1 VYGATLNRNRGV
13 RKFAANIKKAIRVAS
28 GVADNKP
35 RYSSYQSD
43 DPNQIRPN
51 DRAPY
56 PQPRY
61 SSYHSDDLHQIRPD
75 DRALYPQL
83 RYPSYHN
90 DDPHQIRP
98 KDRAPYPQHRYG
110 SSVNPLLRP
119 EDLLRKHDGIAT
131 QSTEVGKEH
140 EIKKENGINDVFSQL
155 STLNKLVNVLVSNN
169 LQQCRMMYPQSAA
182 SPSFFPLYSS
192 AVSQH
197 SIP

>member
-1 VYGATLNRNRGV
+1 VNNDNLRDRALYFDRKHLNRNRGV
-13 RKFAANIKKAIRVAS
+13 RKFAANIKKAIRVES
-28 GVADNKP
+28 GIADNKP
-35 RYSSYQSD
+35 RYSSYHSD
-43 DPNQIRPN
+43 DPHQIRPD

-56 PQPRY
+56 HQPRY
-61 SSYHSDDLHQIRPD
+61 SSYHSDD
-75 DRALYPQL
+75 
-83 RYPSYHN
+83 
-90 DDPHQIRP
+90 PHQIRP
-98 KDRAPYPQHRYG
+98 EDRAPYPQHRYG

-119 EDLLRKHDGIAT
+119 EDLLRKQDGIAT

-140 EIKKENGINDVFSQL
+140 ETKKENGINDVFSQL
-155 STLNKLVNVLVSNN
+155 STLNKLVNVLVSSN